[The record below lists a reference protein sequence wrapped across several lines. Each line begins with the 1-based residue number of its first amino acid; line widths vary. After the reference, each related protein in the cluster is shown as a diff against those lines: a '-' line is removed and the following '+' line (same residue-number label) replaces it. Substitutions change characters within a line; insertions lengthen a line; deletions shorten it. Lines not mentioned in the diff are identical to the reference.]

1 MTQSKKIKEDVP
13 KKMTFKVETLKMK
26 KDRRKRD
33 MSWDRDVHFQG
44 KEDNHRGDKSISD
57 EGHQDMTPVTM
68 WKAPAGYCG
77 ANGVAGGH
85 GRVSARS
92 T

>member
-33 MSWDRDVHFQG
+33 MS
-44 KEDNHRGDKSISD
+44 
-57 EGHQDMTPVTM
+57 
-68 WKAPAGYCG
+68 
-77 ANGVAGGH
+77 
-85 GRVSARS
+85 
-92 T
+92 